1 MNCISDTEKF
11 ARRMFRICLVLAVGM
26 ALITLYW
33 WILWDRIWLSPVD
46 SIEEALYGRNVT
58 GILAQLWLLRVF
70 HPQSWSAKPVLT
82 ASLWVTLALVSWTRF
97 WLKITQGRERKWASG
112 IPPAAYSRVAF
123 FTTAFLTVF
132 DGIGLDTAAA
142 LLPIFLILLPLE
154 LIWRR
159 FSCTYEPIRS

>member
-82 ASLWVTLALVSWTRF
+82 ASCGSPLRWYP
-97 WLKITQGRERKWASG
+97 GPGSG
-112 IPPAAYSRVAF
+112 
-123 FTTAFLTVF
+123 
-132 DGIGLDTAAA
+132 
-142 LLPIFLILLPLE
+142 
-154 LIWRR
+154 
-159 FSCTYEPIRS
+159 

>member
-11 ARRMFRICLVLAVGM
+11 ARRMFRICLVLAAGM

-82 ASLWVTLALVSWTRF
+82 AFCGSPLRWYP
-97 WLKITQGRERKWASG
+97 GPASG
-112 IPPAAYSRVAF
+112 
-123 FTTAFLTVF
+123 
-132 DGIGLDTAAA
+132 
-142 LLPIFLILLPLE
+142 
-154 LIWRR
+154 
-159 FSCTYEPIRS
+159 

>member
-11 ARRMFRICLVLAVGM
+11 ARRMFRICLVLAAGI

-33 WILWDRIWLSPVD
+33 WILWDRIWLLPGISPAKLVSKTSAD
-46 SIEEALYGRNVT
+46 S
-58 GILAQLWLLRVF
+58 F
-70 HPQSWSAKPVLT
+70 
-82 ASLWVTLALVSWTRF
+82 LWVTLALVSWTRF
-97 WLKITQGRERKWASG
+97 WLKITQGRERKGRPDSARS
-112 IPPAAYSRVAF
+112 YSRVAF
-123 FTTAFLTVF
+123 FTTALLTVF